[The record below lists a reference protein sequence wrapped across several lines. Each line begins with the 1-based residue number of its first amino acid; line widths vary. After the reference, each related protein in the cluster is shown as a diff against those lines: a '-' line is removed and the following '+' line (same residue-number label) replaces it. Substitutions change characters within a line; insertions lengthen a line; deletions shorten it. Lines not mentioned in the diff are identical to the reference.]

1 MKIFNKYT
9 DTSTYNIV
17 LPTNELHDFNIEF
30 IGSNRVPR
38 ECDINKLEVSIK
50 LNNALHLKAIIAYY
64 DEKTNTLWLIDGQHR
79 YMAAKA
85 LGLPIHVKVT
95 DTYDPMWMSV
105 LNCNQRNWT
114 LKDFA
119 NMYMQDSDPKV
130 SYIYSKFIDFMAQY
144 NISAGLLVA
153 LFQNQTDR
161 DMANGG
167 NYKFKT
173 GALTSEHL
181 VHVQKRL
188 SQLES
193 LTHIAANPTITLRTL
208 KKQQFQQA
216 LLYNLYTPCFD
227 FDRFLKNLCC
237 SRHQF
242 NSFAKEVDMRAEM
255 VRIHNKKVRK

>member
-1 MKIFNKYT
+1 MKIFNKYI

-30 IGSNRVPR
+30 INANRIPKG
-38 ECDINKLEVSIK
+38 CDVNKIKVSLK
-50 LNNALHLKAIIAYY
+50 LTNALHIKVIIAYY
-64 DEKTNTLWLIDGQHR
+64 DEETNTLYLIDGQHR

-95 DTYDPMWMSV
+95 EEYNPMWMSV
-105 LNCNQRNWT
+105 LNCNQKNWT
-114 LKDFA
+114 LRDYG
-119 NMYMQDSDPKV
+119 NMYIQDKDPKV
-130 SYIYSKFIDFMAQY
+130 SYIYSKFMDYLAQY
-144 NISAGLLVA
+144 PITPGLLVA
-153 LFQNQTDR
+153 LFQNQTNK

-167 NYKFKT
+167 NHKFKT

-193 LTHIAANPTITLRTL
+193 LTHVAANPAITLRTL

-216 LLYNLYTPCFD
+216 MLKALETKDFSLEKFKANLYG
-227 FDRFLKNLCC
+227 
-237 SRHQF
+237 SRNKF
-242 NSFAKEVDMRAEM
+242 NDLAKQSGMSIEIF
-255 VRIHNKKVRK
+255 RIERKK

>member
-1 MKIFNKYT
+1 MKIFDKYT
-9 DTSTYNIV
+9 DTSTKNIV
-17 LPTNELHDFNIEF
+17 LHTNELNDFNIKF
-30 IGSNRVPR
+30 INANRIPKG
-38 ECDINKLEVSIK
+38 CDVNKLKASIELK
-50 LNNALHLKAIIAYY
+50 NALHLKVIIAYY
-64 DEKTNTLWLIDGQHR
+64 DKETNTLYLIDGQHR

-85 LGLPIHVKVT
+85 LGTPIHLKVT

-193 LTHIAANPTITLRTL
+193 LTHVAANPTITLRTL

-216 LLYNLYTPCFD
+216 MLKALETKDFSLEKFKANLYG
-227 FDRFLKNLCC
+227 
-237 SRHQF
+237 SRHKF
-242 NSFAKEVDMRAEM
+242 NDLAKQSGMLIEIF
-255 VRIHNKKVRK
+255 RIERKK

>member
-9 DTSTYNIV
+9 DMSTYNIV

-216 LLYNLYTPCFD
+216 MLKALETKDFSLEKFKANLYG
-227 FDRFLKNLCC
+227 
-237 SRHQF
+237 SRNKF
-242 NSFAKEVDMRAEM
+242 NDLAKQGGMLLEIF
-255 VRIHNKKVRK
+255 RIERKK

>member
-105 LNCNQRNWT
+105 LNCNQKNWT

-216 LLYNLYTPCFD
+216 MLKALETKDFSLEKFKANLYG
-227 FDRFLKNLCC
+227 
-237 SRHQF
+237 SRNKF
-242 NSFAKEVDMRAEM
+242 NDLAKQGGMLLEIF
-255 VRIHNKKVRK
+255 RIERKK

>member
-30 IGSNRVPR
+30 INANRIPKG
-38 ECDINKLEVSIK
+38 CDVNKLKASIELK
-50 LNNALHLKAIIAYY
+50 NALHLKVIIAYY
-64 DEKTNTLWLIDGQHR
+64 DKETNTLYLIDGQHR

-85 LGLPIHVKVT
+85 LGTPIHLKVT

-216 LLYNLYTPCFD
+216 MLKALETKDFSLEKFKANLYG
-227 FDRFLKNLCC
+227 
-237 SRHQF
+237 SRNKF
-242 NSFAKEVDMRAEM
+242 NDLAKQSGMLLEIF
-255 VRIHNKKVRK
+255 RIERKK

>member
-79 YMAAKA
+79 YKAAKA

-216 LLYNLYTPCFD
+216 MLKALETKDFSLEKFKANLYG
-227 FDRFLKNLCC
+227 
-237 SRHQF
+237 SRNKF
-242 NSFAKEVDMRAEM
+242 NDLAKQGGMLLEIF
-255 VRIHNKKVRK
+255 RIERKK

>member
-1 MKIFNKYT
+1 MKIFNKYI

-105 LNCNQRNWT
+105 LNCNQKNWT
-114 LKDFA
+114 LTNYA
-119 NMYMQDSDPKV
+119 NMYIQDSDPKV

-216 LLYNLYTPCFD
+216 MLKALETKDFSLEKFKANLYG
-227 FDRFLKNLCC
+227 
-237 SRHQF
+237 SRNKF
-242 NSFAKEVDMRAEM
+242 NDLAKQSGMSIEIF
-255 VRIHNKKVRK
+255 RIERKK

>member
-216 LLYNLYTPCFD
+216 MLKALETKDFSLEKFKANLYG
-227 FDRFLKNLCC
+227 
-237 SRHQF
+237 SRNKF
-242 NSFAKEVDMRAEM
+242 NDLAKQSGMSIEIF
-255 VRIHNKKVRK
+255 RIERKK

>member
-1 MKIFNKYT
+1 MKIFNKYI

-17 LPTNELHDFNIEF
+17 LPTNELHDFNIKF
-30 IGSNRVPR
+30 INANRIPKG
-38 ECDINKLEVSIK
+38 CDVNKIKASIELK
-50 LNNALHLKAIIAYY
+50 NALHLKVIIAYY
-64 DEKTNTLWLIDGQHR
+64 DKETNTLYLIDGQHR

-105 LNCNQRNWT
+105 LNCNQKNWT

-216 LLYNLYTPCFD
+216 MLKALETKDFSLEKFKANLYG
-227 FDRFLKNLCC
+227 
-237 SRHQF
+237 SRNKF
-242 NSFAKEVDMRAEM
+242 NDLAKQGGMLLEIF
-255 VRIHNKKVRK
+255 RIERKK

>member
-1 MKIFNKYT
+1 MKIFNKYL

-216 LLYNLYTPCFD
+216 MLKALETKDFSLEKFKANLYG
-227 FDRFLKNLCC
+227 
-237 SRHQF
+237 SRNKF
-242 NSFAKEVDMRAEM
+242 NDLAKQSGMSIEIF
-255 VRIHNKKVRK
+255 RIERKK

>member
-114 LKDFA
+114 LTNYA
-119 NMYMQDSDPKV
+119 NMYIQDNDPKV

-216 LLYNLYTPCFD
+216 MLKALETKDFSLEKFKANLYG
-227 FDRFLKNLCC
+227 
-237 SRHQF
+237 SRNKF
-242 NSFAKEVDMRAEM
+242 NDLAKQSGMSIEIF
-255 VRIHNKKVRK
+255 RIERKK

>member
-1 MKIFNKYT
+1 MKIFDKYT
-9 DTSTYNIV
+9 DTSTKNIV
-17 LPTNELHDFNIEF
+17 LHTNELNDFNIKF
-30 IGSNRVPR
+30 INANRIPKG
-38 ECDINKLEVSIK
+38 CDVNKLKASIELK
-50 LNNALHLKAIIAYY
+50 NALHLKVIIAYY
-64 DEKTNTLWLIDGQHR
+64 DEETNTLYLIDGQHR

-85 LGLPIHVKVT
+85 LGTPIHLKVT

-105 LNCNQRNWT
+105 LNCNQKNWT
-114 LKDFA
+114 LKDYA
-119 NMYMQDSDPKV
+119 HMYIQDSDPKV
-130 SYIYSKFIDFMAQY
+130 SYIYSKFMDYLAQY

-167 NYKFKT
+167 NYNFKT

-193 LTHIAANPTITLRTL
+193 LTYVAANPTITLRTL

-216 LLYNLYTPCFD
+216 MLKALETKDFSLEKFKANLYG
-227 FDRFLKNLCC
+227 
-237 SRHQF
+237 SRNKF
-242 NSFAKEVDMRAEM
+242 NDLAKQSGMLIEIF
-255 VRIHNKKVRK
+255 RIERKK

>member
-105 LNCNQRNWT
+105 LNCNQKNWT
-114 LKDFA
+114 LKDYA
-119 NMYMQDSDPKV
+119 HMYIQDSDPKV

-216 LLYNLYTPCFD
+216 MLKALETKDFSLEKFKANLYG
-227 FDRFLKNLCC
+227 
-237 SRHQF
+237 SRNKF
-242 NSFAKEVDMRAEM
+242 NDLAKQSGMSIEIF
-255 VRIHNKKVRK
+255 RIERKK

>member
-1 MKIFNKYT
+1 MKIFDKYT
-9 DTSTYNIV
+9 DTSTKNIV
-17 LPTNELHDFNIEF
+17 LHTNELNDFNIKF
-30 IGSNRVPR
+30 INANRIPKG
-38 ECDINKLEVSIK
+38 CDVNKLKASIELK
-50 LNNALHLKAIIAYY
+50 NALHLKVIIAYY
-64 DEKTNTLWLIDGQHR
+64 DKETNTLYLIDGQHR

-85 LGLPIHVKVT
+85 LGTPIHLKVT

-119 NMYMQDSDPKV
+119 NMYMQNSDPKV
-130 SYIYSKFIDFMAQY
+130 SYIYSKFMDYLAQY

-216 LLYNLYTPCFD
+216 MLKALETKDFSLEKFKANLYG
-227 FDRFLKNLCC
+227 
-237 SRHQF
+237 SRNKF
-242 NSFAKEVDMRAEM
+242 NDLAKQSGMLIEIF
-255 VRIHNKKVRK
+255 RIERKK

>member
-30 IGSNRVPR
+30 INANRIPKG
-38 ECDINKLEVSIK
+38 CDVNKLKASIELK
-50 LNNALHLKAIIAYY
+50 NALHLKVIIAYY
-64 DEKTNTLWLIDGQHR
+64 DKETNTLYLIDGQHR

-105 LNCNQRNWT
+105 LNCNQKNWT
-114 LKDFA
+114 LKDYA
-119 NMYMQDSDPKV
+119 HMYIQDSDPKV

-216 LLYNLYTPCFD
+216 MLKALETKDFSLEKFKANLYG
-227 FDRFLKNLCC
+227 
-237 SRHQF
+237 SRNKF
-242 NSFAKEVDMRAEM
+242 NDLAKQSGMLLEIF
-255 VRIHNKKVRK
+255 RIERKK

>member
-1 MKIFNKYT
+1 
-9 DTSTYNIV
+9 
-17 LPTNELHDFNIEF
+17 
-30 IGSNRVPR
+30 
-38 ECDINKLEVSIK
+38 
-50 LNNALHLKAIIAYY
+50 
-64 DEKTNTLWLIDGQHR
+64 
-79 YMAAKA
+79 MAAKA

-193 LTHIAANPTITLRTL
+193 LTYVAANPSITLRTL

-216 LLYNLYTPCFD
+216 MLKALETKDFSLEKFKANLYG
-227 FDRFLKNLCC
+227 
-237 SRHQF
+237 SRNKF
-242 NSFAKEVDMRAEM
+242 NDLAKQSGMLMEIF
-255 VRIHNKKVRK
+255 RIERKK

>member
-1 MKIFNKYT
+1 MKIFNKYI

-17 LPTNELHDFNIEF
+17 LPTNELHDFNIKF
-30 IGSNRVPR
+30 INANRIPKG
-38 ECDINKLEVSIK
+38 CDVNKIKASIELK
-50 LNNALHLKAIIAYY
+50 NALHLKVIIAYY
-64 DEKTNTLWLIDGQHR
+64 DKETNTLYLIDGQHR

-105 LNCNQRNWT
+105 LNCNQKNWT

-216 LLYNLYTPCFD
+216 MLKALETKDFSLEKFKANLYG
-227 FDRFLKNLCC
+227 
-237 SRHQF
+237 SRNKF
-242 NSFAKEVDMRAEM
+242 NDLAKQSGMLLEIF
-255 VRIHNKKVRK
+255 RIERKK

>member
-1 MKIFNKYT
+1 MKIFDKYT
-9 DTSTYNIV
+9 DTSTKNIV
-17 LPTNELHDFNIEF
+17 LHTNQLNDFNIKF
-30 IGSNRVPR
+30 INANRIPKG
-38 ECDINKLEVSIK
+38 CDVNKIKASIELK
-50 LNNALHLKAIIAYY
+50 NALHLKVIIAYY
-64 DEKTNTLWLIDGQHR
+64 DKETNTLYLIDGQHR

-85 LGLPIHVKVT
+85 LGTPIHVKVT
-95 DTYDPMWMSV
+95 ETYDPMWMSV
-105 LNCNQRNWT
+105 LNCNQKNWT
-114 LKDFA
+114 LTDYA
-119 NMYMQDSDPKV
+119 NMYIQDSDPKV
-130 SYIYSKFIDFMAQY
+130 SYIYSKFMDNLAQY
-144 NISAGLLVA
+144 NITAGLLVA

-216 LLYNLYTPCFD
+216 MLKALETKDFSLEKFKANLYG
-227 FDRFLKNLCC
+227 
-237 SRHQF
+237 SRHKF
-242 NSFAKEVDMRAEM
+242 NDLAKQTGMSIEIF
-255 VRIHNKKVRK
+255 RIERKK

>member
-30 IGSNRVPR
+30 INANRIPKG
-38 ECDINKLEVSIK
+38 CDVNKLKASIELK
-50 LNNALHLKAIIAYY
+50 NALHLKVIIAYY
-64 DEKTNTLWLIDGQHR
+64 DKETNTLYLIDGQHR

-85 LGLPIHVKVT
+85 LGTPIHLKVT

-105 LNCNQRNWT
+105 LNCNQKNWT
-114 LKDFA
+114 LTNYA
-119 NMYMQDSDPKV
+119 NMYIQDSDPKV
-130 SYIYSKFIDFMAQY
+130 SYIYSKFMDHLAQY

-216 LLYNLYTPCFD
+216 MLKALETKDFSLEKFKANLYG
-227 FDRFLKNLCC
+227 
-237 SRHQF
+237 SRNKF
-242 NSFAKEVDMRAEM
+242 NDLAKQGGMLLEIF
-255 VRIHNKKVRK
+255 RIERKK

>member
-1 MKIFNKYT
+1 MKIFDKYT
-9 DTSTYNIV
+9 DTSTKNIV
-17 LPTNELHDFNIEF
+17 LHTNELNDFNIKF
-30 IGSNRVPR
+30 INANRIPKG
-38 ECDINKLEVSIK
+38 CDVNKLKASIELK
-50 LNNALHLKAIIAYY
+50 NALHLKVIIAYY
-64 DEKTNTLWLIDGQHR
+64 DEETNTLYLIDGQHR

-85 LGLPIHVKVT
+85 LGTPIHLKVT

-105 LNCNQRNWT
+105 LNCNQKNWT
-114 LKDFA
+114 LTDYA
-119 NMYMQDSDPKV
+119 NMYIQDSDPKV
-130 SYIYSKFIDFMAQY
+130 SYIYSKFMDYLAQY

-167 NYKFKT
+167 NYNFKT

-193 LTHIAANPTITLRTL
+193 LTYVAANPTITLRTL

-216 LLYNLYTPCFD
+216 MLKALETKDFSLEKFKANLYG
-227 FDRFLKNLCC
+227 
-237 SRHQF
+237 SRNKF
-242 NSFAKEVDMRAEM
+242 NDLAKQSGMLIEIF
-255 VRIHNKKVRK
+255 RIERKK

>member
-1 MKIFNKYT
+1 MKIFNKYL

-17 LPTNELHDFNIEF
+17 LPTNELHGFYIEF

-38 ECDINKLEVSIK
+38 ECDINKLKVSIK
-50 LNNALHLKAIIAYY
+50 LNNALHLKPIIAYY
-64 DEKTNTLWLIDGQHR
+64 DKHANTLYLIDGQQR

-95 DTYDPMWMSV
+95 ETYDPTWMSV
-105 LNCNQRNWT
+105 LNCNQKNWT
-114 LKDFA
+114 LTDYA
-119 NMYMQDSDPKV
+119 NMYIQGSDPKV
-130 SYIYSKFIDFMAQY
+130 SYIYSKFMDYLAQY
-144 NISAGLLVA
+144 NITPGLLVA
-153 LFQNQTDR
+153 LFQNQTDK
-161 DMANGG
+161 DKANGG
-167 NYKFKT
+167 NYNFKT

-216 LLYNLYTPCFD
+216 MLKALETKGFSLEKFKANLYG
-227 FDRFLKNLCC
+227 
-237 SRHQF
+237 SRHTF
-242 NSFAKEVDMRAEM
+242 NDLAKQTGMLLEIF
-255 VRIHNKKVRK
+255 RIERKK

>member
-38 ECDINKLEVSIK
+38 ECDINKLKVSIK

-130 SYIYSKFIDFMAQY
+130 SYIYSKFMDHLAYY
-144 NISAGLLVA
+144 NITPGLLIA
-153 LFQNQTDR
+153 LFQNQTNKDK
-161 DMANGG
+161 ANGG

-193 LTHIAANPTITLRTL
+193 LTYVAANPAITLRTL

-216 LLYNLYTPCFD
+216 MLKALETKDFSLEKFKANLYG
-227 FDRFLKNLCC
+227 
-237 SRHQF
+237 SRHKF
-242 NSFAKEVDMRAEM
+242 NDLAKQTGMLIEIF
-255 VRIHNKKVRK
+255 RIERKK

>member
-216 LLYNLYTPCFD
+216 MLKALETKDFSLEKFKANLYG
-227 FDRFLKNLCC
+227 
-237 SRHQF
+237 SRNKF
-242 NSFAKEVDMRAEM
+242 NDLAKQGGMLLEIF
-255 VRIHNKKVRK
+255 RIERKK